1 MRRDIVSEVAKKELR
16 LFLSSP
22 IGYLFLG
29 TFLSITLFLFFWVES
44 FFARNIAD
52 VRPIFEWLP
61 ILLIFLSAA
70 LTMKMWSEERRT
82 GTLEFMATLPIS
94 TWEMVIGKFL
104 ACFLLLALALLLTVW
119 LPISVSTAG
128 DLDWGPVFAGYL
140 AALLL
145 GGAYL
150 AIGLFVSA
158 RTDSQI
164 VSLIVASLIGGI
176 FYLLGSP
183 GITQLFGSSVSDFLS
198 SLGSGSRFESITR
211 GVVDF
216 RDLYF
221 YISISIVFLAANVYS
236 LERERW
242 SAEGDEKSHFNWRL
256 GTGLLVANLLIAN
269 FWLSSISFLRVDVTA
284 GNIYSI
290 SKATEKYLDRLE
302 EPLLIRGYF
311 SSKTHPLLS
320 PLVPRMK
327 DLLKEYEVAGN
338 GKVRVELVDPVQD
351 PEIEN
356 EANTKYGIRA
366 VPFQTADRYQSSL
379 VNSYFDVLIQY
390 GDEYE
395 VLSFRDLLEFKVLG
409 ESDID
414 VQLKNPEFD
423 VTRSIKK
430 VLFGFQGGSS
440 VFTSISEPV
449 KFLGYLSSDDLLP
462 ESLIAFRTT
471 LEGVLAEARKDSDG
485 KFDYELVDPNVNG
498 GELASDIAERFGF
511 QPMVTSILDEN
522 GFYYHL
528 TLQSEDAVVQISI
541 PENLSEEGLKKE
553 LDNGLKRF
561 ASGLLKTVVITAPQ
575 APPPYMQQQGMPPTN
590 QYAQLR
596 GLLTNDFDVS
606 TDDLSSGV
614 VPSGTDV
621 LVIVEPSSFSN
632 KQLFA
637 VDQYLMKG
645 GTVVLST
652 GAYKAQLS
660 QSSLSAMPAESGFG
674 PWLESMGISI
684 DQMLVMDPQNSSFPV
699 PVSRNVGGF
708 TFQDLVMLDYPYF
721 VDVRGDGLSDDLP
734 ITSGIPQVTLS
745 WASPIDLSVDENI
758 DVFTLLESSSGSW
771 LSDDTNVMPRLS
783 ETGEPAFEPTGELS
797 THKLGVLLT
806 GVFGSYFSGQD
817 SPLLEEPVTDDPE
830 SQDSDQAE
838 NKDSVVISS
847 VIEKSSESARLLV
860 ISSND
865 FLSDQ
870 SLQMVGSSDGTL
882 YMNSPQMIVNFV
894 DWALEDESL
903 TSIRARG
910 NFNRTL
916 LMSNET
922 SQRIFEYVNYILAI
936 LSVLAVAWFY
946 RIRSGRERAIQ
957 ESWLAGEGETS

>member
-1 MRRDIVSEVAKKELR
+1 MRRHILWEVAQKELR

-22 IGYLFLG
+22 VGYLFLG

-61 ILLIFLSAA
+61 ILLIFLSSA
-70 LTMKMWSEERRT
+70 LTMRMWSEERRT
-82 GTLEFMATLPIS
+82 GTLEFMSTLPIT
-94 TWEMVIGKFL
+94 TWEMVIGKFV
-104 ACFLLLALALLLTVW
+104 ACFVLLALALLLTFW
-119 LPISVSTAG
+119 LPLSVSTVA

-150 AIGLFVSA
+150 SIGLFVSA

-164 VSLIVASLIGGI
+164 VSLIIASLIGAV
-176 FYLLGSP
+176 FYLIGSP
-183 GITQLFGSSVSDFLS
+183 GITQLFGSSVSDVLMFF
-198 SLGSGSRFESITR
+198 GSGSRFESITR
-211 GVVDF
+211 GVIDF

-221 YISISIVFLAANVYS
+221 YISISVVFLAANVYS
-236 LERERW
+236 LEKERW
-242 SAEGDEKSHFNWRL
+242 SADGDEKLHFNWRL
-256 GTGLLVANLLIAN
+256 GTGLLVLNLLMAN
-269 FWLSSISFLRVDVTA
+269 VWMSSIGFLRWDATA

-290 SKATEKYLDRLE
+290 STSTEKYLDRLE

-311 SSKTHPLLS
+311 SAKTHPLLA

-327 DLLKEYEVAGN
+327 DLLREYEVAGR

-351 PEIEN
+351 PEMEN

-395 VLSFRDLLEFKVLG
+395 VLSFRDLIEFKVLG

-440 VFTSISEPV
+440 IFASVSDPV
-449 KFLGYLSSDDLLP
+449 KFVGYLSSDDVLP
-462 ESLIAFRTT
+462 ESLIEFR
-471 LEGVLAEARKDSDG
+471 LALQEVLSESEGESNG
-485 KFDYELVDPNVNG
+485 KFEYEIVDPNVND
-498 GELASDIAERFGF
+498 GEIASEILERFGF
-511 QPMVTSILDEN
+511 QPMGMSIFDEN
-522 GFYYHL
+522 SFYFYL
-528 TLQSEDAVVQISI
+528 TLQSDETVVQISI
-541 PENLSEEGLKKE
+541 PESLSKDGLKKE
-553 LDNGLKRF
+553 IDNGLKRF
-561 ASGLLKTVVITAPQ
+561 ADGLLKTVVMTAPQ

-590 QYAQLR
+590 QYNQLR
-596 GLLTNDFDVS
+596 GLLTNDFEVK

-621 LVIVEPSSFSN
+621 LVVVEPASFTN
-632 KQLFA
+632 KQVFA
-637 VDQYLMKG
+637 IDQYLMKG

-652 GAYKAQLS
+652 GGYKAQLS
-660 QSSLSAMPAESGFG
+660 QSSLSAMPSESGLAS
-674 PWLESMGISI
+674 WLKNLGITI
-684 DQMLVMDPQNSSFPV
+684 DQSLVMDPQNSAFPV

-721 VDVRGDGLSDDLP
+721 VDVRGEGLDDDLP

-745 WASPIDLSVDENI
+745 WASPILVSAEESV
-758 DVFTLLESSSGSW
+758 DVFTLLESSSASW
-771 LSDDTNVMPRLS
+771 LSSDTNVMPRLS
-783 ETGEPAFEPTGELS
+783 ETGEPAFAPTGEIGS
-797 THKLGVLLT
+797 HKLGVLLE
-806 GVFGSYFSGQD
+806 GGFNSYFTGQD
-817 SPLLEEPVTDDPE
+817 SPLLQDSIPEE
-830 SQDSDQAE
+830 SQTQNVEEEVVDEA
-838 NKDSVVISS
+838 VISS
-847 VIEKSSESARLLV
+847 VIEKSPESSRLLV

-882 YMNSPQMIVNFV
+882 YMNSPQLIVNFV

-916 LMSNET
+916 QLGDET
-922 SQRIFEYVNYILAI
+922 AQRIFEYANYLLSI
-936 LSVLAVAWFY
+936 LSVLVIAWLY
-946 RIRSGRERAIQ
+946 RLRLRRERVVQ
-957 ESWLAGEGETS
+957 EAWLTAEGEAS